1 MSISRRNLIGTGA
14 GTAALLGSTSL
25 AGAQTG
31 APGAEVLRAG
41 QPYKGT
47 TLNFISLNYL
57 YSTGI
62 RTLAPAFTEQTGIR
76 VNFELLGTLDNLQ
89 KQQLELSTGSSA
101 FDVYQ
106 IPPFNRPA
114 YHKSEWLAPLDP
126 FLGDANLTPAAY
138 AFDDF
143 FPISTAQ
150 GVSGGKRY
158 DLPIFSA
165 TILLYWRRDIFERAG
180 LTKAPAT
187 FEEMLETCRILKEKV
202 PDVAPVALRGAA
214 GVEANMWP
222 FPILLYAQGGKFF
235 RDFPKDM
242 RPALSDP
249 ATVRAVEMWS
259 TMVRQYGFSGM
270 VNATHEEVIVAMQQ
284 GRVAMVMDGHPL
296 ANLFLAPDKSQAHGK
311 TNIAPVPRGPAGR
324 FPAFAE
330 HGIGMAKNARNK
342 PAAWEFIKWATS
354 PSVLLELALRTPYVA
369 SPRRSTV
376 GDQRYQQKNN
386 LAEGQYLPIVRQML
400 EERSPVYTPP
410 IPEWG
415 EVGDAISNAIS
426 RATIG
431 RQSAA
436 DAMKQADGEVDRI
449 MKSAGYYR

>member
-1 MSISRRNLIGTGA
+1 MDIDRRDLMGAVTGA
-14 GTAALLGSTSL
+14 AVVLGGAGPGRGQTPA
-25 AGAQTG
+25 AGAD
-31 APGAEVLRAG
+31 VLLPG
-41 QPYKGT
+41 QPYRGT

-57 YSTGI
+57 FSTGI
-62 RTLAPAFTEQTGIR
+62 RAMLPAFQEQTGIR

-101 FDVYQ
+101 YDVYQ

-114 YHKSEWLAPLDP
+114 YHKAEWLAPLDP
-126 FLGDANLTPAAY
+126 FLSNPALTPPAY
-138 AFDDF
+138 EFGDF
-143 FPISTAQ
+143 FPISAAQ
-150 GVSGGKRY
+150 GVSSGRRY

-165 TILLYWRRDIFERAG
+165 TIVLYWRRDIFARAG
-180 LTKAPAT
+180 LTKPPET
-187 FEEMLETCRILKEKV
+187 FDEMLEFCRVLRERA
-202 PDVAPVALRGAA
+202 PDVAPIGLRGAA
-214 GVEANMWP
+214 GLEANMWP

-235 RDFPKDM
+235 RNFPGDM
-242 RPALSDP
+242 RPALTDP
-249 ATVRAVEMWS
+249 ATVAAVETWS
-259 TMVRQYGFSGM
+259 TLVRQYGFPGM

-296 ANLFLAPDKSQAHGK
+296 ANLFLNPERSQAHGK
-311 TNIAPVPRGPAGR
+311 TGVAAVPRGPAGR

-330 HGIGMAKNARNK
+330 HGIGMARNARNK

-354 PSVLLELALRTPYVA
+354 KGVLLDLALRTPYVA
-369 SPRRSTV
+369 SPRRSTI
-376 GDQRYQQKNN
+376 DNADFQRKNA
-386 LAEGQYLPIVRQML
+386 LAEGDYLPVVRRML

-415 EVGDAISNAIS
+415 EVGDSIANALS

-436 DAMKQADGEVDRI
+436 EAMRQAEGEVDR
-449 MKSAGYYR
+449 MLRQAGYYR

>member
-1 MSISRRNLIGTGA
+1 MRITRRNFMSVAT
-14 GTAALLGSTSL
+14 GTAMLA
-25 AGAQTG
+25 AGARSGRAQSSSVG
-31 APGAEVLRAG
+31 ADVLLPGM
-41 QPYKGT
+41 PYKGT

-57 YSTGI
+57 FSTGI
-62 RTLAPAFTEQTGIR
+62 KTVLPAFQDQTGIK

-89 KQQLELSTGSSA
+89 KQQFELSTGSSA
-101 FDVYQ
+101 YDVYQ

-114 YHKSEWLAPLDP
+114 YQKSDWLAPLDP
-126 FLGDANLTPAAY
+126 FIKDPKLTPAAY
-138 AFDDF
+138 EFNDF
-143 FPISTAQ
+143 FPISVSQ
-150 GVSGGKRY
+150 GMFDGKRY

-165 TILLYWRRDIFERAG
+165 TILLYWRRDIFAKAG
-180 LTKAPAT
+180 LTKPPAT
-187 FEEMLETCRILKEKV
+187 FDEMMETCRILRERV
-202 PDVAPVALRGAA
+202 PEVAPIGLRGAA
-214 GVEANMWP
+214 GVEGNLWP
-222 FPILLYAQGGKFF
+222 FPILLYAEGGKFF
-235 RDFPKDM
+235 KDFPNDM

-249 ATVRAVEMWS
+249 KTVKSVEMWS
-259 TMVRQYGFSGM
+259 KLVRDYGFPGS

-284 GRVAMVMDGHPL
+284 GNVAMVMDGHPL
-296 ANLFLAPDKSQAHGK
+296 ANLFLNPEKSKAYGK
-311 TNIAPVPRGPAGR
+311 TSIAPVPRGPAGR

-354 PSVLLELALRTPYVA
+354 KGVMLDLALRTPYVA

-376 GDQRYQQKNN
+376 DNADFQKKNN
-386 LAEGQYLPIVRQML
+386 LADGEYLPIVRQML

-436 DAMKQADGEVDRI
+436 DAMRQADGEVERI
-449 MKSAGYYR
+449 LKQAGYLK

>member
-1 MSISRRNLIGTGA
+1 MKSSRRDFVRSAA
-14 GTAALLGSTSL
+14 GTAVL
-25 AGAQTG
+25 AAGAGGARAQTG

-57 YSTGI
+57 FSTGI
-62 RTLAPAFTEQTGIR
+62 RTLAPSFTEQTGIR

-106 IPPFNRPA
+106 VPPFNRPT
-114 YHKSEWLAPLDP
+114 YHKSEWLAPLDS
-126 FLGDANLTPAAY
+126 FLADANLTPPDY
-138 AFDDF
+138 ALDDF
-143 FPISTAQ
+143 FPISTGQ

-165 TILLYWRRDIFERAG
+165 TILLYWRRDLFERAG
-180 LTKAPAT
+180 LAKAPET

-202 PDVAPVALRGAA
+202 PDVAPIGLRGAP

-222 FPILLYAQGGKFF
+222 FPILLYAQGGKLF
-235 RDFPKDM
+235 RDFPRDM
-242 RPALSDP
+242 RPALTDP
-249 ATVRAVEMWS
+249 ATVRAVEMWA
-259 TMVRQYGFSGM
+259 TLVRQYGFSGS

-330 HGIGMAKNARNK
+330 HGIAMAKNARNK

-354 PSVLLELALRTPYVA
+354 KSVLLELALRTPYVA

-376 GDQRYQQKNN
+376 QDPRYQQKNN

-415 EVGDAISNAIS
+415 EVGDIVSNAIS

-431 RQSAA
+431 RQTAA
-436 DAMKQADGEVDRI
+436 DAMKQAEGEVDRVL
-449 MKSAGYYR
+449 KQAGYYR

>member
-1 MSISRRNLIGTGA
+1 MSLSRRDFINTAAGAAIVAGA
-14 GTAALLGSTSL
+14 GAS
-25 AGAQTG
+25 AGAQG
-31 APGAEVLRAG
+31 APVGAEVLRPG
-41 QPYKGT
+41 QPYRGT

-57 YSTGI
+57 YSTGL
-62 RTLAPAFTEQTGIR
+62 RTVLPAFQEQTGIR

-101 FDVYQ
+101 YDVYQ

-114 YHKSEWLAPLDP
+114 YHRSEWLAPLDP
-126 FLGDANLTPAAY
+126 FLNDPALTPP
-138 AFDDF
+138 AFEFNDF
-143 FPISTAQ
+143 FPISVAQ
-150 GVSGGKRY
+150 GVTENRRY

-180 LTKAPAT
+180 LTKAPET
-187 FEEMLETCRILKEKV
+187 FEEMMETCRVLKERV
-202 PDVAPVALRGAA
+202 PDIAPIGLRGAA
-214 GVEANMWP
+214 GLEGNLWP

-235 RDFPKDM
+235 RDFPRDM
-242 RPALSDP
+242 RPALTDP
-249 ATVRAVEMWS
+249 NTVRAVETWS
-259 TMVRQYGFSGM
+259 TLVRQYGFPGA

-296 ANLFLAPDKSQAHGK
+296 ANLFLSAERSQAHGK
-311 TNIAPVPRGPAGR
+311 TSIAPVPRGPAGR

-330 HGIGMAKNARNK
+330 HGIGMAKNACNK

-354 PSVLLELALRTPYVA
+354 KSVLLDMALRTPYVA

-376 GDQRYQQKNN
+376 DDPRYQQKNN
-386 LAEGQYLPIVRQML
+386 LAEGQYLPVVRQML

-415 EVGDAISNAIS
+415 EVGDMISNAIS
-426 RATIG
+426 RSTIG

-436 DAMKQADGEVDRI
+436 DAMRQAEGEVDRI
-449 MKSAGYYR
+449 LRQAGYYR